1 MATTILRLPS
11 VLAKRGRSRSAH
23 YLDIQDGL
31 FTSPISIGY
40 RAVGWPEHE
49 VDAIN
54 SARIAGKSEA
64 EIRALVSSL
73 EKCRKTSK

>member
-1 MATTILRLPS
+1 MAITILRLPS

-54 SARIAGKSEA
+54 SARIAGKSET

-73 EKCRKTSK
+73 EKFRKTSK